1 MKDVSE
7 KEYALNPEKVG
18 RKIREIRKEKKN
30 ITIIELA
37 NKLGYATGKLSNI
50 EKGKRAK
57 FPLKELQE
65 IAKALDEPLETFLN
79 DESDQNLIEL
89 ENIRQKISLAKH
101 RLSAG
106 LVNGLKPTLTELQES
121 IEQLVLRE
129 MMIHLNFLW
138 AEYYRELFDYD
149 LAADYY
155 KEILRTDVHNKETL
169 EIKMRTFNALAALQI
184 KEQQLKEAVFTLR
197 SALNFMEKQDGILN
211 IDKANIHYNLTLI
224 YFRIGYLDL
233 AEYHVQ
239 ICLEITKGTSEQAY
253 YHALYLLSLT
263 YWMKGNY
270 EEARS
275 LLFES
280 MNWFQ
285 RQKDVASLFNS
296 LEFVFLI
303 HHVKPNLIFVEM
315 FKDIREF
322 LDVMVPEYILPQ
334 KLRCLCRL
342 IEFEIEQNNF
352 LMAKEMLDRCKEYLS
367 GRIIKEGY
375 RVYLLEARLIKGT
388 TKDKVAEK
396 TALENALN
404 YFEFGDRSP
413 QKAVVLYHLGRLTA
427 SLNND
432 YYEEALHIFDETYNK
447 NTNYGQNILS
457 ILPNA
462 RY

>member
-1 MKDVSE
+1 MTE
-7 KEYALNPEKVG
+7 KEIALNPEKVG
-18 RKIREIRKEKKN
+18 RKIREVRKEKKN
-30 ITIIELA
+30 MTIIELA
-37 NKLGYATGKLSNI
+37 NILGYATGKLSNI

-65 IAKALDEPLETFLN
+65 IAKALDEPLETFLS
-79 DESDQNLIEL
+79 DESEQHLNEL
-89 ENIRQKISLAKH
+89 ENIRQKVSLTKH

-106 LVNGLKPTLTELQES
+106 LVNGLKTTLTELQET
-121 IEQLVLRE
+121 IELFVLRD

-149 LAADYY
+149 LATDYY
-155 KEILRTDVHNKETL
+155 KEILRTEVHNKDAL
-169 EIKMRTFNALAALQI
+169 EIKMRTFNALASLQI
-184 KEQQLKEAVFTLR
+184 KEQQLKEAVYTLR
-197 SALNFMEKQDGILN
+197 SALNFMEKQDDILN
-211 IDKANIHYNLTLI
+211 LDKANVHYNLTLI

-263 YWMKGNY
+263 YWMKENY
-270 EEARS
+270 EQART

-285 RQKDVASLFNS
+285 RQKDVGSLFNS
-296 LEFVFLI
+296 LEFIFLI
-303 HHVKPNLIFVEM
+303 HHVKPNLIFIEM

-322 LDVMVPEYILPQ
+322 LNVMVPDYILPQ

-342 IEFEIEQNNF
+342 IEFEIEQKNY
-352 LMAKEMLDRCKEYLS
+352 LLAKEMLDRCKGYLS
-367 GRIIKEGY
+367 DHSIKDGY
-375 RVYLLEARLIKGT
+375 RVYLLEAILIKAT
-388 TKDKVAEK
+388 TKDKVAEQI
-396 TALENALN
+396 ALENALT

-413 QKAVVLYHLGRLTA
+413 QKAVVLSHLGRLTA
-427 SLNND
+427 PFENI
-432 YYEEALHIFDETYNK
+432 YYEEALSIFDETYNK
-447 NTNYGQNILS
+447 NAKYGQNILS